1 MNDLKI
7 YETNLEFSLSS
18 NITLQKWRGIKTFLD
33 NKKWG
38 TSPSA
43 DLPHK
48 KNVLTVLKPK
58 ENKIDLKLE
67 TTYRKVDLK
76 RRKKWRSHNSFLVLN
91 SGYCLLKQ

>member
-1 MNDLKI
+1 MNDLKT

-18 NITLQKWRGIKTFLD
+18 NITLWKRRDIKTFLD
-33 NKKWG
+33 KKWG

-43 DLPHK
+43 DLSHT

-67 TTYRKVDLK
+67 TTYRKVELK
-76 RRKKWRSHNSFLVLN
+76 RRKKMKVT
-91 SGYCLLKQ
+91 